1 MTPSLPHSSL
11 GLLLDAPNIH
21 PVLACALRGVLA
33 TDPGEVACGLGSGG
47 QSLVLPTRP
56 CLFLSL
62 LEGRVVRGAGESM
75 SIEHSSRKPG
85 YSPSQ
90 TPPPHI
96 LSSPTRFIL
105 SLKKKNSLPPW
116 VCCLLP
122 SPCPPPRL
130 PLSHTLV
137 RSRVR
142 RRLVVG
148 KQDQGLSPSPC
159 HY

>member
-11 GLLLDAPNIH
+11 GLLLDAPNVH

-47 QSLVLPTRP
+47 QSPVLPTRP

-85 YSPSQ
+85 YSLPPFS
-90 TPPPHI
+90 PPPY
-96 LSSPTRFIL
+96 RFIL
-105 SLKKKNSLPPW
+105 SLKKKKIPSLHGFAA
-116 VCCLLP
+116 C
-122 SPCPPPRL
+122 SPPPAH
-130 PLSHTLV
+130 P
-137 RSRVR
+137 
-142 RRLVVG
+142 
-148 KQDQGLSPSPC
+148 QGSLC
-159 HY
+159 HIYW